1 MSEQPTRPPASRD
14 RKQRNTRRH
23 QARVL
28 AMQILYE
35 ADLTGHSTSEILVR
49 TRNQE
54 ATPDE
59 TLEYTSFLLTGVR
72 ARERD
77 ITVEIEMSA
86 PDYPISGIA
95 PIDRSILQIG
105 VFEALYADDVPL
117 RAAINEAVEIAREYG
132 GDASARFING
142 VLGSISERAAP
153 QNDRSRPN

>member
-1 MSEQPTRPPASRD
+1 MSDKPTKPPASRD

-23 QARVL
+23 QARIL

-35 ADLTGHSTSEILVR
+35 ADVTGHSTSEILVR

-54 ATPDE
+54 GTPEE

-72 ARERD
+72 ARDRD
-77 ITVEIEMSA
+77 ITAEIELSA
-86 PDYPISGIA
+86 PDYPLSGIA

-105 VFEALYADDVPL
+105 VFESLYADEVPL

-132 GDASARFING
+132 GDASSRFING
-142 VLGSISERAAP
+142 VLGSISERSSP
-153 QNDRSRPN
+153 ETRRPRPN